1 MVISATAYFCK
12 QSMLLLSL
20 NQSSASVSL
29 PQNLWHC
36 ASVNIVFKK
45 KTNLNYET
53 AAVVS
58 DIRHPLTLIIF
69 SVTLYS
75 VIHLLLFKSI
85 LAVYLVLLMDALTRE
100 LDNSCSFS

>member
-58 DIRHPLTLIIF
+58 DIRHPLTLIF

-75 VIHLLLFKSI
+75 VIHLLMFKSI
-85 LAVYLVLLMDALTRE
+85 LAVYLVLLMDALTCE

>member
-1 MVISATAYFCK
+1 MVISTTAYFCK

-58 DIRHPLTLIIF
+58 DIRHPLTLIF

-75 VIHLLLFKSI
+75 VIHLLMFKSI
-85 LAVYLVLLMDALTRE
+85 LAVYLVLLMDALTCE